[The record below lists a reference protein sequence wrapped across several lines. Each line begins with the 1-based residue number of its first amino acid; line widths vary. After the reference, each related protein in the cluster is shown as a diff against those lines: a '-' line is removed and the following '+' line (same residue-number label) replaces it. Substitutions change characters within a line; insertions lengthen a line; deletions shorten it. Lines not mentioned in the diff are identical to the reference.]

1 MQRSQPFAQSLAGF
15 WLFLA
20 GMLQYNYISF
30 PPAIRISAVV
40 TAQPPESPISDV
52 IPVTVL
58 TGFLG
63 AGKTTLLSR
72 LLRDPALKDTAVII
86 NEFGEVGL
94 DHLLVEKSGE
104 NFVELSSG
112 CLCCTIR
119 GDLID
124 TLRELF
130 MKRVKGQVPWFK
142 RVVIETTGLADP
154 APILHTLLNDPLVA
168 ANFAL
173 DGVITVIDA
182 VNGLASLDAHPE
194 ALKQAAV
201 ADRLVISKTDLAE
214 AKTAALTA
222 RLKALNPAALFL
234 TPDEAMA
241 DPARLLSAGLFDV
254 TGKSAD
260 VNAWLRA
267 EAYEGGHGNDGHHH
281 GHDHDHH
288 HHGHDHHDHHDHDKE
303 QDPHDVNRHDD
314 HIRSYSIVRDKPIGG
329 IAFTMFLELL
339 VANKGD
345 DLLRV
350 KGLLNIAE
358 RPGQPAVLHGVQHI
372 FHPVSWLEKWPSD
385 DHRSKI
391 VFITRDIPREH
402 IDSLLK
408 ALEGQENMT
417 DAQINELEQHPAL
430 QKSV

>member
-1 MQRSQPFAQSLAGF
+1 MAP
-15 WLFLA
+15 
-20 GMLQYNYISF
+20 
-30 PPAIRISAVV
+30 
-40 TAQPPESPISDV
+40 TAQPPASPISDV

-130 MKRVKGQVPWFK
+130 LKRVKGQVPWFK

-173 DGVITVIDA
+173 DGVVTVIDA
-182 VNGLASLDAHPE
+182 VNGYASLDAHPE

-201 ADRLVISKTDLAE
+201 ADRLVISKTDLPE

-222 RLKALNPAALFL
+222 RLKALNPAALYL
-234 TPDEAMA
+234 TPDEAMS

-254 TGKSAD
+254 AGKTAD
-260 VNAWLRA
+260 VNDWLRA
-267 EAYEGGHGNDGHHH
+267 EAYEGGHEGHDHGHDHH
-281 GHDHDHH
+281 GHDHAA
-288 HHGHDHHDHHDHDKE
+288 
-303 QDPHDVNRHDD
+303 PDVNRHDD
-314 HIRSYSIVRDKPIGG
+314 HIRSYSIIRDKPIGG
-329 IAFTMFLELL
+329 VAFTMFLELL

-372 FHPVSWLEKWPSD
+372 FHPVSWLDQWPSD

-408 ALEGQENMT
+408 ALEGHADMT
-417 DAQINELEQHPAL
+417 DAEVDALDQHPAL
-430 QKSV
+430 QKN

>member
-1 MQRSQPFAQSLAGF
+1 VAPS
-15 WLFLA
+15 
-20 GMLQYNYISF
+20 
-30 PPAIRISAVV
+30 
-40 TAQPPESPISDV
+40 AQPPASPISDV

-130 MKRVKGQVPWFK
+130 MKRVKSQVPWFK

-182 VNGLASLDAHPE
+182 VNGSASLDAHPE

-201 ADRLVISKTDLAE
+201 ADRLVISKTDLPE

-241 DPARLLSAGLFDV
+241 DPTRLLSAGLFDV
-254 TGKSAD
+254 AGKSAD
-260 VNAWLRA
+260 VNDWLRA
-267 EAYEGGHGNDGHHH
+267 EAYEGGHDHHDHGDHHGHDHHGHDHH
-281 GHDHDHH
+281 GHDHDAL
-288 HHGHDHHDHHDHDKE
+288 
-303 QDPHDVNRHDD
+303 DVNRHDD
-314 HIRSYSIVRDKPIGG
+314 HIRSYSIIRDKPIGG
-329 IAFTMFLELL
+329 VAFTMFLELL

-372 FHPVSWLEKWPSD
+372 FHPVSWLDQWPSE

-391 VFITRDIPREH
+391 VFITHDIPREH

-408 ALEGQENMT
+408 ALEGQSDMT
-417 DAQINELEQHPAL
+417 DAEVDALEQHPAL
-430 QKSV
+430 QKN

>member
-1 MQRSQPFAQSLAGF
+1 MAPSVQ
-15 WLFLA
+15 
-20 GMLQYNYISF
+20 
-30 PPAIRISAVV
+30 PPA
-40 TAQPPESPISDV
+40 SPISDI

-124 TLRELF
+124 TMRELF
-130 MKRVKGQVPWFK
+130 MKRVKSQVPWFK

-154 APILHTLLNDPLVA
+154 APILHTLLNDPLIA

-173 DGVITVIDA
+173 DSVITVIDA

-201 ADRLVISKTDLAE
+201 ADRLVISKTDLPE
-214 AKTAALTA
+214 AKTAELRK
-222 RLKALNPAALFL
+222 RLWLLNPAALYL

-241 DPARLLSAGLFDV
+241 DPVKLLSAGYYNV
-254 TGKSAD
+254 SVKSAD

-267 EAYEGGHGNDGHHH
+267 EAYEGGHDH
-281 GHDHDHH
+281 GHDHDHDHGHDH
-288 HHGHDHHDHHDHDKE
+288 HGHDDGHDDGHDHHDHDHDHHEHD
-303 QDPHDVNRHDD
+303 HSALDVNRHDD
-314 HIRSYSIVRDKPIGG
+314 HIRSYSIIRDKPIGG
-329 IAFTMFLELL
+329 VAFTMFLELL

-372 FHPVSWLEKWPSD
+372 FHPVVWLDQWPSD

-408 ALEGQENMT
+408 ALEGQSGMT
-417 DAQINELEQHPAL
+417 DAEIDELVDHPAL
-430 QKSV
+430 QQR

>member
-1 MQRSQPFAQSLAGF
+1 MPAVAAQTPDSLDP
-15 WLFLA
+15 LL
-20 GMLQYNYISF
+20 
-30 PPAIRISAVV
+30 
-40 TAQPPESPISDV
+40 TADLV
-52 IPVTVL
+52 PVTVL

-63 AGKTTLLSR
+63 AGKTSLLAR

-119 GDLID
+119 SDLID
-124 TLRELF
+124 TLRQLF
-130 MKRVKGQVPWFK
+130 LKRVKGEVPWFK

-154 APILHTLLNDPLVA
+154 APILHTLLNDPLIA

-173 DGVITVIDA
+173 DGVVTVVDA

-201 ADRLVISKTDLAE
+201 ADRLVISKTDLPEARTAE
-214 AKTAALTA
+214 LRK
-222 RLKALNPAALFL
+222 RLWALNPAARYL

-241 DPARLLSAGLFDV
+241 DPDALLSSGFYNLSD
-254 TGKSAD
+254 KSAD

-267 EAYEGGHGNDGHHH
+267 EAYEDDGHGRGDEH
-281 GHDHDHH
+281 GHEHDHAH
-288 HHGHDHHDHHDHDKE
+288 DHGHDHHGHGHEGHDHDE
-303 QDPHDVNRHDD
+303 QDVNRHDD
-314 HIRSYSIVRDKPIGG
+314 HIQAYCIVRDKPISG
-329 IAFTMFLELL
+329 IAFTLFIELL
-339 VANKGD
+339 VANRGD

-350 KGLLNIAE
+350 KGILNIAE
-358 RPGQPAVLHGVQHI
+358 QSDRPAVIHGVQHI
-372 FHPVSWLEKWPSD
+372 FHPVTWLDAWPSED
-385 DHRSKI
+385 RRSKI

-402 IDSLLK
+402 IDSLLN
-408 ALEGQENMT
+408 ALEGQADMT
-417 DAQINELEQHPAL
+417 DAEIRAMTESHPVLNPA
-430 QKSV
+430 S

>member
-1 MQRSQPFAQSLAGF
+1 LA
-15 WLFLA
+15 
-20 GMLQYNYISF
+20 
-30 PPAIRISAVV
+30 P
-40 TAQPPESPISDV
+40 TAQPPASPISDV

-130 MKRVKGQVPWFK
+130 MKRVKSQVPWFK

-182 VNGLASLDAHPE
+182 VNGYASLDAHPE

-201 ADRLVISKTDLAE
+201 ADRLVISKTDLPE

-222 RLKALNPAALFL
+222 RLKALNPAALYL

-241 DPARLLSAGLFDV
+241 DPGRLLSAGLFDV

-260 VNAWLRA
+260 VDGWLRA
-267 EAYEGGHGNDGHHH
+267 EAYEGGHE
-281 GHDHDHH
+281 
-288 HHGHDHHDHHDHDKE
+288 GHDHHDHGHDHGHAHHGHEGHD
-303 QDPHDVNRHDD
+303 HAALDVNRHDD
-314 HIRSYSIVRDKPIGG
+314 HIRSYSIIRDKPIGG
-329 IAFTMFLELL
+329 VAFTMFLELL

-372 FHPVSWLEKWPSD
+372 FHPVSWLDQWPSD

-408 ALEGQENMT
+408 ALEGQSDMT
-417 DAQINELEQHPAL
+417 DAEIDELGNHPAL
-430 QKSV
+430 QKN

>member
-1 MQRSQPFAQSLAGF
+1 MVS
-15 WLFLA
+15 
-20 GMLQYNYISF
+20 
-30 PPAIRISAVV
+30 
-40 TAQPPESPISDV
+40 AQPPASPISDV

-130 MKRVKGQVPWFK
+130 MKRVKSQVPWFK

-182 VNGLASLDAHPE
+182 VNGYASLDAHPE

-201 ADRLVISKTDLAE
+201 ADRLVISKTDLPD

-222 RLKALNPAALFL
+222 RLKSLNPAALFL
-234 TPDEAMA
+234 TPDQAMA
-241 DPARLLSAGLFDV
+241 DPNRLLSAGLFDV
-254 TGKSAD
+254 AEKSAD
-260 VNAWLRA
+260 VNDWLRA
-267 EAYEGGHGNDGHHH
+267 EAYEGGQE
-281 GHDHDHH
+281 
-288 HHGHDHHDHHDHDKE
+288 GHDHHDHHGHDHGHEHHGHGHHGHDHDA
-303 QDPHDVNRHDD
+303 PDVNRHDD
-314 HIRSYSIVRDKPIGG
+314 HIRSYSIIRDKPIGG

-372 FHPVSWLEKWPSD
+372 FHPVSWLDQWPSD

-408 ALEGQENMT
+408 ALEGQSEMS
-417 DAQINELEQHPAL
+417 DAEIDQLQEHPAL
-430 QKSV
+430 HKN

>member
-1 MQRSQPFAQSLAGF
+1 VANAPMPTSS
-15 WLFLA
+15 
-20 GMLQYNYISF
+20 
-30 PPAIRISAVV
+30 V
-40 TAQPPESPISDV
+40 SDV

-130 MKRVKGQVPWFK
+130 LKRVKGQVPWFK

-173 DGVITVIDA
+173 DGVVTVIDA
-182 VNGLASLDAHPE
+182 VNGFASLDAHPE

-201 ADRLVISKTDLAE
+201 ADRLVISKTDLPE
-214 AKTAALTA
+214 ARTAALTA
-222 RLKALNPAALFL
+222 RLKALNPAAPVL
-234 TPDEAMA
+234 TPDEAMD
-241 DPARLLSAGLFDV
+241 DPARLLSAGLYDV
-254 TGKSAD
+254 AGKTAD
-260 VNAWLRA
+260 VNDWLRA
-267 EAYEGGHGNDGHHH
+267 EAYEDGHAGHDHH
-281 GHDHDHH
+281 GHDHA
-288 HHGHDHHDHHDHDKE
+288 HHDHTA
-303 QDPHDVNRHDD
+303 PDVNRHDD
-314 HIRSYSIVRDKPIGG
+314 HIRSYSIIRDKPIGG
-329 IAFTMFLELL
+329 VAFTMFLELL

-350 KGLLNIAE
+350 KGLLNITE

-372 FHPVSWLEKWPSD
+372 FHPVSWLDQWPSD

-408 ALEGQENMT
+408 ALEGQADMS
-417 DAQINELEQHPAL
+417 DAEVDALDQHPAL

>member
-1 MQRSQPFAQSLAGF
+1 MAPS
-15 WLFLA
+15 
-20 GMLQYNYISF
+20 
-30 PPAIRISAVV
+30 
-40 TAQPPESPISDV
+40 AQPPASPISDV

-130 MKRVKGQVPWFK
+130 MKRVKSQVPWFK

-182 VNGLASLDAHPE
+182 VNGSASLDAHPE

-201 ADRLVISKTDLAE
+201 ADRLVISKTDLPE

-241 DPARLLSAGLFDV
+241 DPTRLLSAGLFDV
-254 TGKSAD
+254 AGKSAD
-260 VNAWLRA
+260 VNDWLRA
-267 EAYEGGHGNDGHHH
+267 EAYEGGHDHHDHGDHHGHDHHGHDHH
-281 GHDHDHH
+281 GHDHDAL
-288 HHGHDHHDHHDHDKE
+288 
-303 QDPHDVNRHDD
+303 DVNRHDD
-314 HIRSYSIVRDKPIGG
+314 HIRSYSIIRDKPIGG
-329 IAFTMFLELL
+329 VAFTMFLELL

-372 FHPVSWLEKWPSD
+372 FHPVSWLDQWPSE

-391 VFITRDIPREH
+391 VFITHDIPREH

-408 ALEGQENMT
+408 ALEGQSDMT
-417 DAQINELEQHPAL
+417 DAEVDALEQHPAL
-430 QKSV
+430 QKN

>member
-1 MQRSQPFAQSLAGF
+1 
-15 WLFLA
+15 
-20 GMLQYNYISF
+20 
-30 PPAIRISAVV
+30 
-40 TAQPPESPISDV
+40 
-52 IPVTVL
+52 VL

-119 GDLID
+119 SDLID
-124 TLRELF
+124 TLRQLF
-130 MKRVKGQVPWFK
+130 VKRVKGEVPWFK

-168 ANFAL
+168 ANYAL
-173 DGVITVIDA
+173 DGVVTVTDA

-201 ADRLVISKTDLAE
+201 ADRLVVSKSELPE
-214 AKTAALTA
+214 AKTAALKA
-222 RLKALNPAALFL
+222 RLKALNPAALVL

-241 DPARLLSAGLFDV
+241 DPGRLLSAGLFEV
-254 TGKSAD
+254 AEKSAD
-260 VNAWLRA
+260 VNDWLRA
-267 EAYEGGHGNDGHHH
+267 EAYEDGHQQHGHDHHH
-281 GHDHDHH
+281 GHDHGH
-288 HHGHDHHDHHDHDKE
+288 HHGHHDDG

-314 HIRSYSIVRDKPIGG
+314 HIRSYSIVRDEPISGV
-329 IAFTMFLELL
+329 AFTMFLELL

-385 DHRSKI
+385 DRRSKI

-402 IDSLLK
+402 IDSLLS
-408 ALEGQENMT
+408 ALERQGDMN
-417 DAQINELEQHPAL
+417 DAEIDALADHPAL
-430 QKSV
+430 KSASMADPADS

>member
-1 MQRSQPFAQSLAGF
+1 MP
-15 WLFLA
+15 
-20 GMLQYNYISF
+20 
-30 PPAIRISAVV
+30 
-40 TAQPPESPISDV
+40 TAPMPTSSVSDV

-130 MKRVKGQVPWFK
+130 LKRVKGQVPWFK

-173 DGVITVIDA
+173 DGVIAVIDA
-182 VNGLASLDAHPE
+182 VNGSASLDAHPE

-201 ADRLVISKTDLAE
+201 ADRLVISKTDLPE

-222 RLKALNPAALFL
+222 RLKALNPAALYL
-234 TPDEAMA
+234 TPDQAMA
-241 DPARLLSAGLFDV
+241 DPARLLSAGLYDV
-254 TGKSAD
+254 AGKSAD
-260 VNAWLRA
+260 VNDWLRA
-267 EAYEGGHGNDGHHH
+267 EAYDGGHEHH
-281 GHDHDHH
+281 HDHD
-288 HHGHDHHDHHDHDKE
+288 HGHDHHHGHEHHDHA
-303 QDPHDVNRHDD
+303 QDRHDVNRHDD
-314 HIRSYSIVRDKPIGG
+314 HIRSYSIIRDQPIDGV
-329 IAFTMFLELL
+329 AFTMFLELL

-350 KGLLNIAE
+350 KGLLNIKE

-372 FHPVSWLEKWPSD
+372 FHPVSWLDQWPSD

-408 ALEGQENMT
+408 ALEGHAGMS
-417 DAQINELEQHPAL
+417 DAEIDALDAHPAL
-430 QKSV
+430 QKD

>member
-1 MQRSQPFAQSLAGF
+1 MP
-15 WLFLA
+15 
-20 GMLQYNYISF
+20 
-30 PPAIRISAVV
+30 
-40 TAQPPESPISDV
+40 TAPMPNSSVSDV

-130 MKRVKGQVPWFK
+130 LKRVKGQVPWFK

-173 DGVITVIDA
+173 DGVIAVIDA
-182 VNGLASLDAHPE
+182 VNGSASLDAHPE

-201 ADRLVISKTDLAE
+201 ADRLVISKTDLPE
-214 AKTAALTA
+214 AKTATLTA
-222 RLKALNPAALFL
+222 RLKALNPAALYL

-241 DPARLLSAGLFDV
+241 DPARLLSAGLYDV
-254 TGKSAD
+254 AGKSAD
-260 VNAWLRA
+260 VNDWLRA
-267 EAYEGGHGNDGHHH
+267 EAYDAGHDHHHH

-288 HHGHDHHDHHDHDKE
+288 HHDHG

-314 HIRSYSIVRDKPIGG
+314 HIRSYSIIRDQPIDG

-350 KGLLNIAE
+350 KGLLNIKE

-402 IDSLLK
+402 IDSLLR
-408 ALEGQENMT
+408 ALEGQAGMS
-417 DAQINELEQHPAL
+417 DAEIDALDQHPAL
-430 QKSV
+430 KKG

>member
-1 MQRSQPFAQSLAGF
+1 MVS
-15 WLFLA
+15 
-20 GMLQYNYISF
+20 
-30 PPAIRISAVV
+30 
-40 TAQPPESPISDV
+40 AQPPASPISDV

-130 MKRVKGQVPWFK
+130 MKRVKSQVPWFK

-182 VNGLASLDAHPE
+182 VNGYASLDAHPE

-201 ADRLVISKTDLAE
+201 ADRLVISKTDLPE

-222 RLKALNPAALFL
+222 RLKSLNPAALFL
-234 TPDEAMA
+234 TPDQAMA
-241 DPARLLSAGLFDV
+241 DPNRLLSAGLFDV
-254 TGKSAD
+254 AEKSAD
-260 VNAWLRA
+260 VNDWLRA
-267 EAYEGGHGNDGHHH
+267 EAYEGGQE
-281 GHDHDHH
+281 
-288 HHGHDHHDHHDHDKE
+288 GHDHHDHHGHDHGHEHHGHGHHGHDHDA
-303 QDPHDVNRHDD
+303 PDVNRHDD
-314 HIRSYSIVRDKPIGG
+314 HIRSYSIIRDKPIGG

-372 FHPVSWLEKWPSD
+372 FHPVSWLDQWPSD

-408 ALEGQENMT
+408 ALEGQSEMS
-417 DAQINELEQHPAL
+417 DAEIDQLQEHPAL

>member
-1 MQRSQPFAQSLAGF
+1 MVS
-15 WLFLA
+15 
-20 GMLQYNYISF
+20 
-30 PPAIRISAVV
+30 
-40 TAQPPESPISDV
+40 AQPPASPISDV

-130 MKRVKGQVPWFK
+130 MKRVKSQVPWFK

-182 VNGLASLDAHPE
+182 VNGYASLDAHPE

-201 ADRLVISKTDLAE
+201 ADRLVISKTDLPE

-222 RLKALNPAALFL
+222 RLKSLNPAALFL
-234 TPDEAMA
+234 TPDQAMA
-241 DPARLLSAGLFDV
+241 DPNQLLSAGLFDV
-254 TGKSAD
+254 AEKSAD
-260 VNAWLRA
+260 VNDWLRA
-267 EAYEGGHGNDGHHH
+267 EAYEGGQE
-281 GHDHDHH
+281 
-288 HHGHDHHDHHDHDKE
+288 GHDHHDHHGHDHGHDHHGHGHHGHDHDA
-303 QDPHDVNRHDD
+303 PDVNRHDD
-314 HIRSYSIVRDKPIGG
+314 HIRSYSIIRDKPIGG

-372 FHPVSWLEKWPSD
+372 FHPVSWLDQWPSD

-408 ALEGQENMT
+408 ALEGQSEMS
-417 DAQINELEQHPAL
+417 DAEIDQLQEHPAL
-430 QKSV
+430 HKN